1 MLGLLGCFARP
12 RFPPPKSSAPSS
24 AMSKVRAVDSPE
36 LIEHGDRLAA
46 LADRRFAFPTAN
58 PAAEARTRQLHDHL
72 EGFVL
77 PRLADIDAPLLVLI
91 LGPTGA
97 GKSSLLNTIAG
108 AEVSKAGVLRP
119 TTKDAVLY
127 TSESDSSRIL
137 ASGRLAAIAKERL
150 RLAAVP
156 ATADGVAVIDAPD
169 IDSVERD
176 NRELADVLVEISDLC
191 VFVTT
196 ATRYADL
203 VPWEGLHRVR
213 ERGLPLVVV
222 LNRVPA
228 DEEDRRAVVAD
239 AKRLLSET
247 DTPDKKQPVELIA
260 IDEGDVDPRV
270 NGLARE
276 KARPLLERIAR
287 LAAEADE
294 RRDVATR
301 ALAGSLRGL
310 APLAHSIADD
320 LEHEAIDA
328 DALRRIAATTYA
340 EELASL
346 ARAMQAGLMLRE
358 EVLRRWND
366 FVGADQVARFISSG
380 IGRLRAIL
388 ITAFRGTP
396 AAPVTVVEAEMT
408 TTLEALAL
416 RHATDA
422 ARRTSIAW
430 SERSEAA
437 ALVAANHALWSAS
450 EGFGSAVREGLG
462 AWMGAIVDDVRAH
475 AGRKRAVAQ
484 VAALGVNAVAVA
496 VMLGVFAYTAGLT
509 GAEVGIAAGTAFLN
523 QKLLEAIFGEGAMGE
538 LINNARA
545 RLEALLASLFEDER
559 GRFEVLVP
567 PPGGL
572 RELAGGTLADVAVLD
587 LPDFDSVALEHRE
600 RVDGLLPRIDAVA
613 WIVDPEKYKDQIM
626 HGGYLTEFAPR
637 LRRQIVVL
645 NRSDLLSPGDASRVA
660 EDMRAQ
666 L

>member
-1 MLGLLGCFARP
+1 
-12 RFPPPKSSAPSS
+12 
-24 AMSKVRAVDSPE
+24 VDSKE
-36 LIEHGDRLAA
+36 LIERCNRLAA

-77 PRLADIDAPLLVLI
+77 PRLADLDAPLLVLL

-127 TSESDSSRIL
+127 TSESDSNRIL

-203 VPWEGLHRVR
+203 VPWEVLHRVR

-346 ARAMQAGLMLRE
+346 ARAMQGGLMLRE

-538 LINNARA
+538 LISKARA
-545 RLEALLASLFEDER
+545 RLLTLLTSLFEDER
-559 GRFEVLVP
+559 ARFDALAP
-567 PPGGL
+567 APGPM
-572 RELAGGTLADVAVLD
+572 RELAAELRA
-587 LPDFDSVALEHRE
+587 
-600 RVDGLLPRIDAVA
+600 AVA
-613 WIVDPEKYKDQIM
+613 GI
-626 HGGYLTEFAPR
+626 AP
-637 LRRQIVVL
+637 
-645 NRSDLLSPGDASRVA
+645 
-660 EDMRAQ
+660 
-666 L
+666 

>member
-1 MLGLLGCFARP
+1 MD
-12 RFPPPKSSAPSS
+12 
-24 AMSKVRAVDSPE
+24 SKE
-36 LIEHGDRLAA
+36 LIERCNRLAA

-77 PRLADIDAPLLVLI
+77 PRLADLDAPLLVLL

-127 TSESDSSRIL
+127 TSESDSKRIL

-203 VPWEGLHRVR
+203 VPWEVLHRVR

-346 ARAMQAGLMLRE
+346 ARAMQGGLMLRE

-538 LINNARA
+538 LISKARA
-545 RLEALLASLFEDER
+545 RLLILLTSLFEAER
-559 GRFEVLVP
+559 ARFEALAP
-567 PPGGL
+567 APGPM
-572 RELAGGTLADVAVLD
+572 RELAAELRA
-587 LPDFDSVALEHRE
+587 
-600 RVDGLLPRIDAVA
+600 AVA
-613 WIVDPEKYKDQIM
+613 GI
-626 HGGYLTEFAPR
+626 AP
-637 LRRQIVVL
+637 
-645 NRSDLLSPGDASRVA
+645 
-660 EDMRAQ
+660 
-666 L
+666 

>member
-1 MLGLLGCFARP
+1 MD
-12 RFPPPKSSAPSS
+12 
-24 AMSKVRAVDSPE
+24 SKE
-36 LIEHGDRLAA
+36 LMERCNRLAA

-72 EGFVL
+72 DGFVL

-127 TSESDSSRIL
+127 TSESDSNRIL

-156 ATADGVAVIDAPD
+156 ARADGVAVIDAPD

-196 ATRYADL
+196 ATLFADL
-203 VPWEGLHRVR
+203 VPWEVLRRVR

-222 LNRVPA
+222 LNRVPP
-228 DEEDRRAVVAD
+228 DEQDRVAVLAD
-239 AKRLLSET
+239 AERLLSET
-247 DTPDKKQPVELIA
+247 DTPDTQQPVELIA

-276 KARPLLERIAR
+276 KARPLLERVAH

-346 ARAMQAGLMLRE
+346 ARAMQGGLMLRE

-388 ITAFRGTP
+388 ITAFRGAP

-408 TTLEALAL
+408 STLEALAL

-538 LINNARA
+538 LISKARA
-545 RLEALLASLFEDER
+545 RLLTLLTSLFEDER
-559 GRFEVLVP
+559 ARFEALVP
-567 PPGGL
+567 APGRM
-572 RELAGGTLADVAVLD
+572 RELAADLRAAVEGVA
-587 LPDFDSVALEHRE
+587 P
-600 RVDGLLPRIDAVA
+600 
-613 WIVDPEKYKDQIM
+613 
-626 HGGYLTEFAPR
+626 
-637 LRRQIVVL
+637 
-645 NRSDLLSPGDASRVA
+645 
-660 EDMRAQ
+660 
-666 L
+666 

>member
-1 MLGLLGCFARP
+1 MD
-12 RFPPPKSSAPSS
+12 
-24 AMSKVRAVDSPE
+24 SKE
-36 LIEHGDRLAA
+36 LIERCNRLAA

-77 PRLADIDAPLLVLI
+77 PRLADLDAPLLVLL

-127 TSESDSSRIL
+127 TSESDSNRIL

-203 VPWEGLHRVR
+203 VPWEVLHRVR

-538 LINNARA
+538 LISKARA
-545 RLEALLASLFEDER
+545 RLLTLLTSLFEDER
-559 GRFEVLVP
+559 ARFDALAP
-567 PPGGL
+567 APGPM
-572 RELAGGTLADVAVLD
+572 RELAAELRAAV
-587 LPDFDSVALEHRE
+587 E
-600 RVDGLLPRIDAVA
+600 GI
-613 WIVDPEKYKDQIM
+613 
-626 HGGYLTEFAPR
+626 AP
-637 LRRQIVVL
+637 
-645 NRSDLLSPGDASRVA
+645 
-660 EDMRAQ
+660 
-666 L
+666 